1 MLTLSLYPAQFAAL
15 IAFLSRIS
23 RDNLDLPLKQQSLTA
38 CVLLAF
44 QATLRLEQVFTW
56 GQRNARRSYKYR
68 LPVTVARALHQ
79 EMPYHP
85 LTPDQQALLRHLD
98 QTISTYRPQLLQRYA
113 RNPTGAY
120 A

>member
-1 MLTLSLYPAQFAAL
+1 MLTLSLYPTQFAAL

-23 RDNLDLPLKQQSLTA
+23 RDNLDVPLKQQSLTV

-44 QATLRLEQVFTW
+44 QATLRLEQVFAW
-56 GQRNARRSYKYR
+56 GQRDARRLYKYR

-85 LTPDQQALLRHLD
+85 LTPDQQTLLRHLD
-98 QTISTYRPQLLQRYA
+98 QAISTYRPPLSQRYSL
-113 RNPTGAY
+113 NPLGAY

>member
-1 MLTLSLYPAQFAAL
+1 MLTLSLYPTEFAAL

-23 RDNLDLPLKQQSLTA
+23 RDNLDLPLKQQSLTV

-44 QATLRLEQVFTW
+44 QATLRLEQLFAW
-56 GQRNARRSYKYR
+56 GQRDARRSYKYR

-79 EMPYHP
+79 EMQYHP
-85 LTPDQQALLRHLD
+85 LNPDQQTLLRHLD
-98 QTISTYRPQLLQRYA
+98 QAISTYRPSQSHRYA
-113 RNPTGAY
+113 LNSLGAY